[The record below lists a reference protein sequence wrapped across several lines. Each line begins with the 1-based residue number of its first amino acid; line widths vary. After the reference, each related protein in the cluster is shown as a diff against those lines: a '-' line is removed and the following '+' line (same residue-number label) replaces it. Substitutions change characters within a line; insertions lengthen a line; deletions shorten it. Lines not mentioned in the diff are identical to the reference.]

1 MKSRDISFAPNDDLS
16 RAPAE
21 WLPVV
26 AAVDGLDAETGGEE
40 EELEFAREKDV
51 HVELWVWRDGRRD
64 PERSEG

>member
-1 MKSRDISFAPNDDLS
+1 MMQTFSSVTCSPQLRLYLKI
-16 RAPAE
+16 
-21 WLPVV
+21 V
-26 AAVDGLDAETGGEE
+26 AAVDGLDAEIGGEE

>member
-1 MKSRDISFAPNDDLS
+1 MMQTFSSVTCSPQLRLYLKI
-16 RAPAE
+16 
-21 WLPVV
+21 V

-51 HVELWVWRDGRRD
+51 HVELWVWLDGRRD

>member
-1 MKSRDISFAPNDDLS
+1 MMQTFSSVTCSPQLRLYLKI
-16 RAPAE
+16 
-21 WLPVV
+21 V